1 MSFSSIAVSGGFTF
15 NGTGMGSVNADG
27 DLSYFSATFIQGH
40 SGDITFNFGTGSNGF
55 VDVSSIQTISAFN
68 FAGAGLSTA
77 DITVSLLSATQAV
90 TFSNLGNAVGT
101 AAIAAIDTDETFTF
115 NAGASGNLFV
125 DIGTLSASAASVVLG
140 NSDEVQ
146 FSSIVVDTL
155 TIDGANFGGDLTF
168 SGAITTSG
176 MSITMGGNASAL
188 TMTSTTTETFS
199 LVSTSGGSLSAEIA
213 NVAVSAFTIVG
224 TEDAGSLTISAFNY
238 SASGSITGTG
248 GVDDVA
254 VSAMSL
260 NTTDVQTFTFDMRED
275 SSADVLK
282 FTHGGAKQIVK
293 ILNFT
298 SGSDSVSAEIIATNY
313 GTHATAVGTTT
324 AAQILQDAL
333 GTNVAGSDLTAV
345 SNVTAAFTLGSDIF
359 VLAGSAHNT
368 AGTFDAGQVIFQF
381 VNTDTLVAGDMGTI
395 S

>member
-1 MSFSSIAVSGGFTF
+1 M
-15 NGTGMGSVNADG
+15 
-27 DLSYFSATFIQGH
+27 
-40 SGDITFNFGTGSNGF
+40 
-55 VDVSSIQTISAFN
+55 
-68 FAGAGLSTA
+68 STA

-248 GVDDVA
+248 GADDVA
-254 VSAMSL
+254 GYQRCLS
-260 NTTDVQTFTFDMRED
+260 
-275 SSADVLK
+275 
-282 FTHGGAKQIVK
+282 
-293 ILNFT
+293 
-298 SGSDSVSAEIIATNY
+298 
-313 GTHATAVGTTT
+313 
-324 AAQILQDAL
+324 ILQMYRHL
-333 GTNVAGSDLTAV
+333 HLICGKIVVRTC
-345 SNVTAAFTLGSDIF
+345 
-359 VLAGSAHNT
+359 
-368 AGTFDAGQVIFQF
+368 
-381 VNTDTLVAGDMGTI
+381 
-395 S
+395 

>member
-1 MSFSSIAVSGGFTF
+1 MGAGSSHFSATTITAGSFKFDSTLSTESTAQHGLGILSASGAINISLGADDGLVATAITTSASFTLTKGASSSEIVNNYLTANSVTINGAGVGELSFSSIAVSGGFTF

-155 TIDGANFGGDLTF
+155 TIDGANFGG
-168 SGAITTSG
+168 
-176 MSITMGGNASAL
+176 
-188 TMTSTTTETFS
+188 
-199 LVSTSGGSLSAEIA
+199 
-213 NVAVSAFTIVG
+213 
-224 TEDAGSLTISAFNY
+224 FN
-238 SASGSITGTG
+238 
-248 GVDDVA
+248 
-254 VSAMSL
+254 
-260 NTTDVQTFTFDMRED
+260 
-275 SSADVLK
+275 
-282 FTHGGAKQIVK
+282 
-293 ILNFT
+293 ILRCDYYQWYVN
-298 SGSDSVSAEIIATNY
+298 
-313 GTHATAVGTTT
+313 
-324 AAQILQDAL
+324 
-333 GTNVAGSDLTAV
+333 
-345 SNVTAAFTLGSDIF
+345 
-359 VLAGSAHNT
+359 HN
-368 AGTFDAGQVIFQF
+368 GWKR
-381 VNTDTLVAGDMGTI
+381 
-395 S
+395 